1 MATSRVPEII
11 DNLLAAL
18 AAAPP
23 LAHPVRVYDGPL
35 ISGEQPA
42 DSVFIGYDGDP
53 EGEFQAAAA
62 EQSWAGLGARA
73 KDETVQ
79 IVGAVIARRGDTNVR
94 KARVRGYQLLAAV
107 EDALRASPALGMPP
121 PTTVAMAAGTCF
133 QEQHARGV
141 QCRITF
147 SIAVETRI

>member
-42 DSVFIGYDGDP
+42 DSVF
-53 EGEFQAAAA
+53 
-62 EQSWAGLGARA
+62 
-73 KDETVQ
+73 
-79 IVGAVIARRGDTNVR
+79 
-94 KARVRGYQLLAAV
+94 
-107 EDALRASPALGMPP
+107 
-121 PTTVAMAAGTCF
+121 AAGGPEVQARQPSH
-133 QEQHARGV
+133 QEPRHR
-141 QCRITF
+141 R
-147 SIAVETRI
+147 R